1 MEVLGQSPPTIH
13 RLRVERGI
21 CLLLEA
27 YMDFCTRKLGVN
39 HTVRPMPSSQPHN
52 TEPASPAWGWP
63 RLLLKSSFKSFKKI
77 LLFSPSLQR

>member
-1 MEVLGQSPPTIH
+1 MEVLGPKARPAIH
-13 RLRVERGI
+13 RLRVGRGI

-27 YMDFCTRKLGVN
+27 YMDFCTRKLGCES

-63 RLLLKSSFKSFKKI
+63 RL
-77 LLFSPSLQR
+77 PS